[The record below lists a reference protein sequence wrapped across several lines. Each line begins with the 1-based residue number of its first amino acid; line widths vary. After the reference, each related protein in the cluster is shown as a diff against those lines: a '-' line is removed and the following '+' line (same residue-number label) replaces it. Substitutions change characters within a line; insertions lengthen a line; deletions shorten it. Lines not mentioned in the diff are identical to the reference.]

1 LFKYFGGKSR
11 VAKRI
16 VSYIPENKT
25 WVEPFAGGASVTLAK
40 PPSERE
46 VLADE
51 RSDVTRFFQKVKAGE
66 PIEDLKPDI
75 SKREF
80 DIIKNKPENR
90 RSPAEFLAL
99 QQKSFGGHG
108 QSFARGSAIIRKQLE
123 RYDDYW
129 QRLRKTI
136 ILNADFRKTM
146 RKYDSP
152 STVFYLDPPYPN
164 PRDKF
169 VDYGGHGIPSVQDIR
184 TTIDMAKGKVM
195 LSYPNTP
202 EVRRA
207 FPKSKFQIR
216 KFRLY
221 RPLTSYN
228 AGPRTRSE
236 LLILNFRPSERNR
249 WHLLEG
255 IAG

>member
-1 LFKYFGGKSR
+1 MFKYFGGKSR
-11 VAKRI
+11 VARKI
-16 VSYIPENKT
+16 VRHIPEHKT
-25 WVEPFAGGASVTLAK
+25 WVEAFAGGASVTLAK

-46 VLADE
+46 VLADA
-51 RSDVTRFFQKVKAGE
+51 RADVTQFFQKVKAGE

-108 QSFARGSAIIRKQLE
+108 QSFARDSAIIRKQLE
-123 RYDDYW
+123 SYDDYW

-136 ILNADFRKTM
+136 ILNTDYRKTM
-146 RKYDSP
+146 RRYDSP

-169 VDYGGHGIPSVQDIR
+169 VDYGGHGIPTVQDLR
-184 TTIDMAKGKVM
+184 TAIDMAKGKVM
-195 LSYPNTP
+195 LSYPDTP
-202 EVRRA
+202 EVRQT
-207 FPKSKFQIR
+207 FPKSKFQIKR
-216 KFRLY
+216 FRLY